1 MTNDLIS
8 REALRKAITDYLE
21 KRQDVLVWEQD
32 VYNLIDNAPT
42 VEGRMFYVQETV
54 NTILNSC
61 TGNTDIDKAFRN
73 AARLVQNAI
82 DGKAVDFEEIERS
95 EGE

>member
-1 MTNDLIS
+1 M
-8 REALRKAITDYLE
+8 R
-21 KRQDVLVWEQD
+21 
-32 VYNLIDNAPT
+32 LIDADKLYPDCMTKNARLAISQSQIANAPT

-61 TGNTDIDKAFRN
+61 NGDTEIDKAFRN

-82 DGKAVDFEEIERS
+82 DGKSVDFEEIERS
-95 EGE
+95 EK